1 MYDIVEGRDFTT
13 TDEQSRTGALIFNQ
27 TAAKNLN
34 INTETS
40 ILGHIDGELTPV
52 VGICEDFDFQS
63 AQYNI
68 SPYAFLIYGKYGWDL
83 PRIAYIRTVAGADI
97 AEVRKFITDTVLDI
111 SPNSDPE
118 KVDVKFFD
126 NELEM
131 VYQREDKLSTLV
143 TLFSFLSIV
152 ISIIGVFGLVLF
164 ETQYRR
170 REIGIRRV
178 HGASVGEILSL
189 FNRKYLYIVAACSA
203 VAIPVSY
210 YIIDQWMQQYV
221 YRTPMSWWVYAL
233 AVGVILL
240 ITIVTVSL
248 RSWSAANENP
258 TQSIMK

>member
-1 MYDIVEGRDFTT
+1 MYHANANGAVI
-13 TDEQSRTGALIFNQ
+13 SRTFNIFNNLITNLFILPLILLHFLRQ
-27 TAAKNLN
+27 HPAYCILQSYLGIAKVK
-34 INTETS
+34 E
-40 ILGHIDGELTPV
+40 
-52 VGICEDFDFQS
+52 
-63 AQYNI
+63 
-68 SPYAFLIYGKYGWDL
+68 
-83 PRIAYIRTVAGADI
+83 
-97 AEVRKFITDTVLDI
+97 FIVDTVMELE
-111 SPNSDPE
+111 PNIDPE
-118 KVDVKFFD
+118 KINVKFFD

>member
-1 MYDIVEGRDFTT
+1 M
-13 TDEQSRTGALIFNQ
+13 
-27 TAAKNLN
+27 
-34 INTETS
+34 
-40 ILGHIDGELTPV
+40 
-52 VGICEDFDFQS
+52 
-63 AQYNI
+63 
-68 SPYAFLIYGKYGWDL
+68 
-83 PRIAYIRTVAGADI
+83 
-97 AEVRKFITDTVLDI
+97 LDI

-164 ETQYRR
+164 DTQYRR

-178 HGASVGEILSL
+178 HGASVGSILQM

-210 YIIDQWMQQYV
+210 YIISRWMEQYV
-221 YRTPMSWWVYAL
+221 YRVEMSWWVYAL

>member
-1 MYDIVEGRDFTT
+1 
-13 TDEQSRTGALIFNQ
+13 
-27 TAAKNLN
+27 
-34 INTETS
+34 
-40 ILGHIDGELTPV
+40 
-52 VGICEDFDFQS
+52 VGICEDFNFQS
-63 AQYNI
+63 AHYDVKPFTFLVYGQYG
-68 SPYAFLIYGKYGWDL
+68 FDL

-97 AEVRKFITDTVLDI
+97 AAVRKFITDTVLEI

-118 KVDVKFFD
+118 KVEVKFFD
-126 NELEM
+126 NELEL

-189 FNRKYLYIVAACSA
+189 FNRKYLYIVAICSA

-221 YRTPMSWWVYAL
+221 YRTPMAWWVYAL
-233 AVGVILL
+233 AVAIILA
-240 ITIVTVSL
+240 ITVVTVTM
-248 RSWSAANENP
+248 RSVKAATENP
-258 TQSIMK
+258 TESIMR

>member
-1 MYDIVEGRDFTT
+1 V
-13 TDEQSRTGALIFNQ
+13 
-27 TAAKNLN
+27 
-34 INTETS
+34 
-40 ILGHIDGELTPV
+40 
-52 VGICEDFDFQS
+52 FDT
-63 AQYNI
+63 
-68 SPYAFLIYGKYGWDL
+68 LME
-83 PRIAYIRTVAGADI
+83 IA
-97 AEVRKFITDTVLDI
+97 
-111 SPNSDPE
+111 PNADPE
-118 KVDVKFFD
+118 KIKIQFFEQ
-126 NELEM
+126 ELELL
-131 VYQREDKLSTLV
+131 YQVEDKLSTLV

-258 TQSIMK
+258 TNSIMH

>member
-1 MYDIVEGRDFTT
+1 MEFAPNANPESCEVELF
-13 TDEQSRTGALIFNQ
+13 DEEMQ
-27 TAAKNLN
+27 K
-34 INTETS
+34 
-40 ILGHIDGELTPV
+40 H
-52 VGICEDFDFQS
+52 
-63 AQYNI
+63 
-68 SPYAFLIYGKYGWDL
+68 
-83 PRIAYIRTVAGADI
+83 YI
-97 AEVRKFITDTVLDI
+97 K
-111 SPNSDPE
+111 
-118 KVDVKFFD
+118 
-126 NELEM
+126 
-131 VYQREDKLSTLV
+131 EDKLSTLV

-178 HGASVGEILSL
+178 HGASVGGILQM

-210 YIIDQWMQQYV
+210 YIISRWMEQYV
-221 YRTPMSWWVYAL
+221 YRVEMSWWVYAL

-258 TQSIMK
+258 TNSIMH

>member
-1 MYDIVEGRDFTT
+1 MSLF
-13 TDEQSRTGALIFNQ
+13 
-27 TAAKNLN
+27 
-34 INTETS
+34 
-40 ILGHIDGELTPV
+40 GHIHQQKTDI
-52 VGICEDFDFQS
+52 VGICDDFDFLS
-63 AQYNI
+63 AQHGVA
-68 SPYAFLIYGKYGWDL
+68 PFAFVVYGKRVYNF
-83 PRIAYIRTVAGADI
+83 PCHAYIRTVAGADI
-97 AEVRKFITDTVLDI
+97 AEVRKFITDTVLEF

-118 KVDVKFFD
+118 KIDVKFFD
-126 NELEM
+126 NELEL
-131 VYQREDKLSTLV
+131 VYQREDKLSVLV

-178 HGASVGEILSL
+178 HGASVGGILQM

-210 YIIDQWMQQYV
+210 YIISRWMEQYV
-221 YRTPMSWWVYAL
+221 YRVEMSWWVYAL

-258 TQSIMK
+258 TESIMK